1 MTELLRSYSS
11 FISQLVKHDILDADT
26 FKPLLKG
33 TDLAK
38 ALSVKPGPWMKD
50 ALDVVMAWQLR
61 NPSTTDPAEAIK
73 AVRIYRESE
82 SELSQ
87 RLASHFLKLTI
98 PPFFPQTKSD
108 NAFDISQ
115 KPAPWKDPHNKF
127 VLELLRW
134 SIQSLDRKAIEQN
147 WHLLVPPVL
156 KMLDDTSVEHKAR
169 GCQYLRYLLAT
180 LKSRTNKDASI
191 IFLERTGYHE
201 VFASTLWPLLT
212 YIPSLTPE
220 AESVTVFESVY
231 DPLRSL
237 AELLKPE
244 DKRCKF
250 LDKLMREGVLAPL
263 SHFPTPATYPDL
275 ACVIIDEIPRI
286 ASMLGIETI
295 KHLPSLTPL
304 LTGIMQ
310 DPFILSRRE
319 LTLATILALQ
329 SVMETCWPRIPAH
342 RGAIALGLCVL
353 KGRCDDESGRL
364 PKSQRGNKEAHEW
377 SSMEN
382 ILQTLKDTAGML
394 DILLS
399 QSEVS
404 KEWVEEKKALVEAD
418 EGLEAFFQ
426 EDVW

>member
-1 MTELLRSYSS
+1 
-11 FISQLVKHDILDADT
+11 
-26 FKPLLKG
+26 
-33 TDLAK
+33 
-38 ALSVKPGPWMKD
+38 
-50 ALDVVMAWQLR
+50 
-61 NPSTTDPAEAIK
+61 
-73 AVRIYRESE
+73 
-82 SELSQ
+82 
-87 RLASHFLKLTI
+87 
-98 PPFFPQTKSD
+98 
-108 NAFDISQ
+108 
-115 KPAPWKDPHNKF
+115 
-127 VLELLRW
+127 
-134 SIQSLDRKAIEQN
+134 
-147 WHLLVPPVL
+147 
-156 KMLDDTSVEHKAR
+156 
-169 GCQYLRYLLAT
+169 
-180 LKSRTNKDASI
+180 
-191 IFLERTGYHE
+191 
-201 VFASTLWPLLT
+201 
-212 YIPSLTPE
+212 
-220 AESVTVFESVY
+220 
-231 DPLRSL
+231 
-237 AELLKPE
+237 
-244 DKRCKF
+244 
-250 LDKLMREGVLAPL
+250 
-263 SHFPTPATYPDL
+263 
-275 ACVIIDEIPRI
+275 
-286 ASMLGIETI
+286 MLGIETI